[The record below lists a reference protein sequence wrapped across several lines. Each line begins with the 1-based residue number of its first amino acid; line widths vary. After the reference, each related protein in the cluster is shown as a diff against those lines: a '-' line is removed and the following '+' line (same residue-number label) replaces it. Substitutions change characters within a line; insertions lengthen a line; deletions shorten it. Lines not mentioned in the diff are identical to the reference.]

1 SLSMAHRQPTG
12 PAPSSHRFFLL
23 AAATGA
29 AEPSRAHRRARAR
42 SRRRGGDTPG
52 EFGRIPVPRR
62 GAALSANQRRS
73 SMNVCGKEI
82 RIRGRLVRIA
92 RLAAEGYEFVDD
104 PAAAIAD
111 LKAQRGL
118 VDLFTFTQE
127 PPDAAPKYDFCTEWD
142 NVAAIPISTF
152 EHW

>member
-1 SLSMAHRQPTG
+1 
-12 PAPSSHRFFLL
+12 
-23 AAATGA
+23 
-29 AEPSRAHRRARAR
+29 
-42 SRRRGGDTPG
+42 
-52 EFGRIPVPRR
+52 
-62 GAALSANQRRS
+62 
-73 SMNVCGKEI
+73 MNVCGKEI

-127 PPDAAPKYDFCTEWD
+127 PPDA
-142 NVAAIPISTF
+142 VLG
-152 EHW
+152 